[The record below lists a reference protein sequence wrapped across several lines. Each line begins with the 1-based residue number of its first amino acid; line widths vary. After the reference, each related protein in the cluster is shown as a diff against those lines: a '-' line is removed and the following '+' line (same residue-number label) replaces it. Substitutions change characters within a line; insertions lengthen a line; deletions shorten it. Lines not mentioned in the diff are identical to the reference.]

1 MPKSKPPYP
10 EQFRREALELVRQ
23 GRSIPDVAES
33 LGITAQSLRNW
44 KRQDDRDRGE
54 RDDGLTSAERE
65 ELRRLRR
72 ENKRL
77 EQERDILKRATALFA
92 RETETGEHLPAHLGG
107 ESPLQPPGLLM
118 CELLGVSES
127 GYWAWCTRPPSDREL
142 ADAWLIERIAG
153 STLPAPAGTA
163 ARGCTRCCA
172 VRGSMSARSAWPG

>member
-44 KRQDDRDRGE
+44 KRQDERDRGA
-54 RDDGLTSAERE
+54 RGDGGLTSAERE

-92 RETETGEHLPAHLGG
+92 RETET
-107 ESPLQPPGLLM
+107 
-118 CELLGVSES
+118 
-127 GYWAWCTRPPSDREL
+127 R
-142 ADAWLIERIAG
+142 
-153 STLPAPAGTA
+153 
-163 ARGCTRCCA
+163 
-172 VRGSMSARSAWPG
+172 